1 MSTPALEVE
10 PEVTFEAGQRVGS
23 PVKYL
28 IAPGAG
34 YGMTVEQGHRVWL

>member
-10 PEVTFEAGQRVGS
+10 PQVTFEAGQRVGS

-34 YGMTVEQGHRVWL
+34 YWVSVEQCHRVWL